1 MPGSRT
7 SEIRHHLST
16 QLHAAEILHRRY
28 PALKFALLVAP
39 SLDLEQMKRL
49 VAAPAVPLLFIK
61 DDPVRMVSF
70 TDLVLCAS
78 GTATLVVGLMHK
90 PMVIMY
96 KMNALSARLAKWV
109 VKGTAH
115 FGLVNLILARR
126 VVPELFQEQAAPPRL
141 AQELARYLDDESY
154 FKRIESELMT
164 VGDRLG
170 TGGAT
175 RRVADILEAYL
186 S

>member
-1 MPGSRT
+1 MKALAP
-7 SEIRHHLST
+7 E
-16 QLHAAEILHRRY
+16 
-28 PALKFALLVAP
+28 PAF
-39 SLDLEQMKRL
+39 
-49 VAAPAVPLLFIK
+49 PLLFLK
-61 DDPVRMVSF
+61 DDPLEMVSLA
-70 TDLVLCAS
+70 DLVLCAS

-96 KMNALSARLAKWV
+96 RMNPLSARIAKWA

-126 VVPELFQEQAAPPRL
+126 VVPELFQEQASPAAL

-154 FKRIESELMT
+154 FKRIESELT
-164 VGDRLG
+164 TIQARLG
-170 TGGAT
+170 AGGTT
-175 RRVADILEAYL
+175 RRVAEILEAYL

>member
-1 MPGSRT
+1 
-7 SEIRHHLST
+7 
-16 QLHAAEILHRRY
+16 
-28 PALKFALLVAP
+28 
-39 SLDLEQMKRL
+39 
-49 VAAPAVPLLFIK
+49 
-61 DDPVRMVSF
+61 
-70 TDLVLCAS
+70 VLCAS

-126 VVPELFQEQAAPPRL
+126 AVPELFQEQASPARL
-141 AQELARYLDDESY
+141 AQELARYLDDASY
-154 FKRIESELMT
+154 YKRIESELMT
-164 VGDRLG
+164 VRDRLG

-175 RRVADILEAYL
+175 RRVAEILEAYL